1 MPLLVAPQPS
11 NGTYSAPNGNHS
23 AQAQWLPLEMEP
35 ADQQPRESQPEL
47 EIGDVLAQV
56 QRFADETA
64 EEAEQKAKA
73 IIDSA
78 RAEATAIIMR
88 AEQEAS
94 AGTAQ
99 GQSPVSPEAILTLC
113 TAIEE
118 FAETNRALVSE
129 LSLLSKALIELSPET
144 QVPAHRQ
151 ASDQWSPVL

>member
-11 NGTYSAPNGNHS
+11 NGSQS
-23 AQAQWLPLEMEP
+23 AQAEWLPLENEP
-35 ADQQPRESQPEL
+35 AAEEPRELQPEL

-73 IIDSA
+73 IIESA
-78 RAEATAIIMR
+78 RAEATAIIVR

-94 AGTAQ
+94 TGTVVRQ
-99 GQSPVSPEAILTLC
+99 PPVSPEAILTLC
-113 TAIEE
+113 HAIEE

-129 LSLLSKALIELSPET
+129 LSLLSQALIELSPDT

-151 ASDQWSPVL
+151 ASEQWSPVL

>member
-1 MPLLVAPQPS
+1 M
-11 NGTYSAPNGNHS
+11 
-23 AQAQWLPLEMEP
+23 
-35 ADQQPRESQPEL
+35 QPEL

-73 IIDSA
+73 IIESA

-94 AGTAQ
+94 SGTVH
-99 GQSPVSPEAILTLC
+99 QSPVSPEAILTLC
-113 TAIEE
+113 AAIEE

-129 LSLLSKALIELSPET
+129 LSLLSQALIELSADA

-151 ASDQWSPVL
+151 APTQWSPVL

>member
-11 NGTYSAPNGNHS
+11 QGNHS
-23 AQAQWLPLEMEP
+23 PQAEWLPLETEP
-35 ADQQPRESQPEL
+35 VAQEPRELQPEL

-64 EEAEQKAKA
+64 EEAEEKAKA

-78 RAEATAIIMR
+78 RAEATAIIRR

-94 AGTAQ
+94 TGTALPQ
-99 GQSPVSPEAILTLC
+99 PPVSPEAILTLC

-118 FAETNRALVSE
+118 FAATNRALVSE
-129 LSLLSKALIELSPET
+129 LSLLSQALIELSPDT

-151 ASDQWSPVL
+151 ASEQWAPVL

>member
-1 MPLLVAPQPS
+1 MRHVGALITSRRVSEKVGFAYDDSGMPLLVAPQPS
-11 NGTYSAPNGNHS
+11 NGNHS
-23 AQAQWLPLEMEP
+23 SQTEWLPLETELVAQKP
-35 ADQQPRESQPEL
+35 GESQPEL

-73 IIDSA
+73 IIESA
-78 RAEATAIIMR
+78 RAEATAIISR

-94 AGTAQ
+94 TGAS
-99 GQSPVSPEAILTLC
+99 GQPPVSPEAILTLC

-129 LSLLSKALIELSPET
+129 LSLLSRL
-144 QVPAHRQ
+144 
-151 ASDQWSPVL
+151 